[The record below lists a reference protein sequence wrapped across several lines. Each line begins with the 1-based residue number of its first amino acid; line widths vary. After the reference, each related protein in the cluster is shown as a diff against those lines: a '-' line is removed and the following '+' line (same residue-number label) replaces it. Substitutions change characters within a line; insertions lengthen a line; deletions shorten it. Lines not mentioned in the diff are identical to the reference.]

1 MSATSKYS
9 FNPNEYFPFELSEF
23 QIASINAIY
32 KGDHSIVTAHTG
44 SGKTVPA
51 EFAIKHFI
59 KKGLKVI
66 YTGPIKA
73 LCNQKYHDF
82 KIKFPNIT
90 FGILTG
96 DIKHNPN
103 ADVLIMTT
111 EILRNTLFKKK
122 MQTAETV
129 PLMFEMDME
138 NELGAVI
145 FDEVHYISDP
155 ERGAVWEQSI
165 LLLPPQVQLVL
176 LSATMDKAQVFA
188 KWIEDEK
195 RKQGDSIGVPFKQ
208 VHIASTDHRVVPLNH
223 YMWLTMHNKQ
233 QNDLIK
239 KENNSLNNI
248 EQLIELI
255 SPSGKFVEEN
265 YYKIFKIKELIDSRR
280 VWVKRPQVLNQ
291 LIRQLLN
298 KDMLPA
304 IFFVFSKRHVE
315 KCAHEIQISL
325 FEKDDDTPNKIKYE
339 CDHLIRSKLS
349 NHREYMSL
357 PEYTSLMPLL
367 MKGIAIH
374 HAGMMPILREM
385 VEFLFEKKYI
395 KVLFATETFAVGI
408 NMPAKSVVFT
418 DIKKFDGHGMRYLKS
433 YEYTQM
439 AGRAGR
445 RGLDKVGHVI
455 HCSNLFDIPTVTEYR
470 HMLTGPPQ
478 ALQSSFKISFQ
489 LILNIIVTQFEQ
501 FNDKNFIQIVE
512 KFVNMSLL
520 NHDIML
526 ESEQYENEI
535 ATVKGQILE
544 KQKEVRICKSSP
556 ETITQYRELE
566 SVMKTSSQKMRRR
579 ALKAL
584 NEMRTN
590 KQFLDGDLKRFDEL
604 AILRR
609 KEDDI
614 LRCKTNTNNF
624 IKNSIFDVLEL
635 LEEQHFIER
644 ETKIPSLKGVIA
656 AGIQEMH
663 PLIFADMYDITN
675 GFGNCD
681 ALDLV
686 GLFSC
691 FSSINV
697 ADDIKIVNPKSE
709 SMQLNWTLDLLKDKH
724 ESYQHLEHKYSIDN
738 GQVYDL
744 NYDLIDEI
752 RAWCKCEDY
761 TDCQKVLTTIK
772 NDKGLFVGEFI
783 KAILKINNIATEI
796 EKLCEM
802 MNNIR
807 LLDKLREIP
816 ELTLKY
822 IATNQSLYI

>member
-1 MSATSKYS
+1 MDIACADS
-9 FNPNEYFPFELSEF
+9 FNEYFPFELSEF

-51 EFAIKHFI
+51 EFAIEHFI

-122 MQTAETV
+122 MQTAETA

-195 RKQGDSIGVPFKQ
+195 RKQGEVTGIPFKQ

-223 YMWLTMHNKQ
+223 YMWVTMHDKQ
-233 QNDLIK
+233 QKDLIK
-239 KENNSLNNI
+239 KEDNSLTNI

-255 SPSGKFVEEN
+255 SPSGKFIEDN

-291 LIRQLLN
+291 LIKQLLN
-298 KDMLPA
+298 KEMLPA

-315 KCAHEIQISL
+315 KCAHEIQVSL
-325 FEKDDDTPNKIKYE
+325 FEKDDDTPNKIKHE

-455 HCSNLFDIPTVTEYR
+455 HCSNLFEIPTVTEYR
-470 HMLTGPPQ
+470 HMLTGAPQ
-478 ALQSSFKISFQ
+478 ALRSSFKISFQ

-501 FNDKNFIQIVE
+501 FNDKNFIQILE

-520 NHDIML
+520 NHDIMI
-526 ESEQYENEI
+526 EVKQYEKEI
-535 ATVKGQILE
+535 TNVRSRIQE

-556 ETITQYRELE
+556 ETINRYRELE
-566 SVMKTSSQKMRRR
+566 SAIKTGSQKMRRR
-579 ALKAL
+579 TLKEL
-584 NEMRTN
+584 NGMRAN
-590 KQFLDGDLKRFDEL
+590 KQFLGEDLKTHDEL
-604 AILRR
+604 ATLRGT
-609 KEDDI
+609 EDDI
-614 LRCKTNTNNF
+614 VRYKTNTENF
-624 IKNSIFDVLEL
+624 TKNSILDVLEL
-635 LEEQHFIER
+635 LEDRHFIEH
-644 ETKIPSLKGVIA
+644 ESKIPSLKGIIA

-663 PLIFADMYDITN
+663 PLIFGDIYDITN
-675 GFGNCD
+675 GFVDCD
-681 ALDLV
+681 ALDLI
-686 GLFSC
+686 GFFSC

-697 ADDIKIVNPKSE
+697 KDDIKIINPISD
-709 SMQLNWTLDLLKDKH
+709 STQLNMVLDLLKNTH
-724 ESYQHLEHKYSIDN
+724 ETYQQLEHKYSIDN
-738 GQVYDL
+738 GQVYDI

-752 RAWCKCEDY
+752 RAWGRCTDY
-761 TDCQKVLTTIK
+761 TACHKVLTTVK
-772 NDKGLFVGEFI
+772 NEKGLFVGEFI
-783 KAILKINNIATEI
+783 KAILKINNIASEI
-796 EKLCEM
+796 GKLCEM
-802 MNNIR
+802 MNNVN
-807 LLDKLREIP
+807 LLNKLQEIP

-822 IATNQSLYI
+822 IATNQSLYL